1 MIRKIAPVIILVTLL
16 GLAYLIKSNPPQSK
30 YRNARP
36 AAQMLVETQRI
47 NTQAYPVRV
56 QSYGTV
62 QPRTQTAL
70 VAQVGGQI
78 VEVSAAFRDGGFF
91 DKGDVLVRIDGRDY
105 DADVNI
111 AQAAVIDARQA
122 LAEAQARSEQARKD
136 WERLGNSDEP
146 SPLVLREP
154 QLQAARARV
163 LSAQSTLD
171 KARLDR
177 MRADIV
183 APYSGR
189 VLDAQVDV
197 GQVLV
202 PGTAV
207 ANIYATDVVEIR
219 LPLRNADLPFV
230 QLPVSARAA
239 AAAAQVAARVE
250 IRSELGTP
258 TVWPAALVRTEGAI
272 DPTARQL
279 HVIAQIDDP
288 YGPGSAGRTPLK
300 IGQYVTAEVEG
311 IVLDNVI
318 VIPNSAIYQGSYAY
332 TVEEGVLQRKQ
343 VQVAWQ
349 NDTDAVIQAG
359 LVAGDELVTTSLGQ
373 VTSGV
378 RVTIADGESSAYE
391 SGTPP
396 TAGAAR

>member
-1 MIRKIAPVIILVTLL
+1 MMRKIAPVVILAVLL
-16 GLAYLIKSNPPQSK
+16 GLAYFIKSNPPESK

-36 AAQMLVETQRI
+36 AANMLVETQRI
-47 NTQAYPVRV
+47 AVQTYPVRV

-62 QPRTQTAL
+62 QPRTRSAL

-78 VEVSAAFRDGGFF
+78 VEVSPAFRDGGFF
-91 DKGDVLVRIDGRDY
+91 ERGDVLMRIDARDY
-105 DADVNI
+105 EADVNI

-122 LAEAQARSEQARKD
+122 LAEAEARSEQARKD
-136 WERLGNSDEP
+136 WERLGNAEKP
-146 SPLVLREP
+146 SPLVLRQP
-154 QLQAARARV
+154 QLQAAKARL
-163 LSAQSTLD
+163 LSAQSSLD

-177 MRADIV
+177 SRADIV

-202 PGTAV
+202 PGA
-207 ANIYATDVVEIR
+207 AIADIYATDVMEVR

-230 QLPVSARAA
+230 QLPESRRFDAA
-239 AAAAQVAARVE
+239 NEAIAARVE

-258 TVWPAALVRTEGAI
+258 AVWPARLVRTESAI

-288 YGPGSAGRTPLK
+288 FGPQNTQRVPLK

-311 IVLDNVI
+311 IVLDNVV

-332 TVEEGVLQRKQ
+332 TVEEGVLQRRE

-349 NDTDAVIQAG
+349 NETDAVIQAG
-359 LVAGDELVTTSLGQ
+359 LVDGDELVTTSLGQ

-378 RVTIADGESSAYE
+378 RVTIAGRESTALK
-391 SGTPP
+391 GGAAVP
-396 TAGAAR
+396 AGASR

>member
-1 MIRKIAPVIILVTLL
+1 MIRKIVPVVILVSLL
-16 GLAYLIKSNPPQSK
+16 GLAYFIKSNPPQSK
-30 YRNARP
+30 YRDARP

-47 NTQAYPVRV
+47 STQSYPVRV

-62 QPRTQTAL
+62 APRTQTAL

-78 VEVSAAFRDGGFF
+78 VEVSPAFRDGGFF
-91 DKGDVLVRIDGRDY
+91 NKGDVLMRIDGRDY

-111 AQAAVIDARQA
+111 AQAAVIDAQQA

-136 WERLGNSDEP
+136 WERLGNSEAP

-177 MRADIV
+177 ARADIV

-202 PGTAV
+202 PGTAIATV
-207 ANIYATDVVEIR
+207 YATDVVEIR

-230 QLPVSARAA
+230 QLPVSARTSTSS
-239 AAAAQVAARVE
+239 QGVPTRVE

-258 TVWPAALVRTEGAI
+258 TVWPAQLVRTEGAI

-288 YGPGSAGRTPLK
+288 FGPGSDGRTPLK

-349 NDTDAVIQAG
+349 NDTDAVIKAG
-359 LVAGDELVTTSLGQ
+359 LVTGDELVTTSLGQ

-378 RVTIADGESSAYE
+378 RVTIAGRETTALQT
-391 SGTPP
+391 GAAP
-396 TAGAAR
+396 TAGATR